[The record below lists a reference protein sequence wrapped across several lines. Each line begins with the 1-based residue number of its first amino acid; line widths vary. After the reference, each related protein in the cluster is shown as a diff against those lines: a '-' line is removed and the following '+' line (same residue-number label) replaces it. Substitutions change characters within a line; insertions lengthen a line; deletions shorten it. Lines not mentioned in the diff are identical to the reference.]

1 MATYTYDDYT
11 KRLKESGLNMSD
23 ADSRIAQSNPD
34 AGMSL
39 ITYKQ
44 DFDNATNDSAKA
56 LAHAN
61 AEEIR
66 RRYGNYSGGAD
77 GSGFALVT
85 DNPAY
90 TPNWDNQIANEYQNM
105 QKGFS
110 WSPESDPL
118 TKYYTKAYEREGQRA
133 FDNAIG
139 SLAARTGGQASS
151 YAASAAAQAQNNY
164 MQQLTDK
171 YPELYQQAYNNFLS
185 EYQRHAQ
192 NAQAFQ
198 SQDNIEYTRYLN
210 DLANERQRRQDQ
222 AAADQQAWQNQFAED
237 QFREQIRQY
246 DKDLTYKYDALD
258 QNERQAAAEL
268 AYKYAALTES
278 GEQADEELAYKY
290 AALSQSGQEFVQEMA
305 YRIAS
310 MGASVGDYS
319 GLAQY
324 GITPDQNMLNGMD
337 PVSKAKLAAQY
348 GDYSLLEKMGIN
360 VPEGYGT
367 EDMTIAEKLKLAEAA
382 ANMGDFSFYNN
393 LLGIDTSRWEAQLF
407 GTDDQPG
414 APAGDQKDKTT
425 AAPTGGWDWYDKLS
439 QYTKADQNTIFS
451 MAREIAN
458 RGTPLNEA
466 VDTAI
471 SYYEQRNKNNN
482 KRTALN

>member
-1 MATYTYDDYT
+1 MHHQKGDKHLATYTYDDYT

-90 TPNWDNQIANEYQNM
+90 TPNWDNQIAGEYQNM

-222 AAADQQAWQNQFAED
+222 AAADQQAWENEYTDRAFAEN
-237 QFREQIRQY
+237 QRQY
-246 DKDLTYKYDALD
+246 NTSMSETKREFDAEMDYKLKSLNANEQEAAKD
-258 QNERQAAAEL
+258 L
-268 AYKYAALTES
+268 AYKYAALYQS
-278 GEQADEELAYKY
+278 GKQADAELTYKYQALSQSAQEFVKEMAYKY
-290 AALSQSGQEFVQEMA
+290 ATLDENARQADLDDDYRYASLKESARQANLADVLSRDKMANDNFQSGLDRLTTNEKQA
-305 YRIAS
+305 
-310 MGASVGDYS
+310 
-319 GLAQY
+319 
-324 GITPDQNMLNGMD
+324 LN
-337 PVSKAKLAAQY
+337 KAVTAANY
-348 GDYSLLEKMGIN
+348 GDFSLLEDLGIDPSMYRQYVLGQMGAPVEPAVEN
-360 VPEGYGT
+360 PVGTPEGYQQNMDNTFGYNRGMT
-367 EDMTIAEKLKLAEAA
+367 EDDYIRAILGSMTP
-382 ANMGDFSFYNN
+382 
-393 LLGIDTSRWEAQLF
+393 TAQ
-407 GTDDQPG
+407 
-414 APAGDQKDKTT
+414 K
-425 AAPTGGWDWYDKLS
+425 
-439 QYTKADQNTIFS
+439 
-451 MAREIAN
+451 N
-458 RGTPLNEA
+458 R
-466 VDTAI
+466 
-471 SYYEQRNKNNN
+471 K
-482 KRTALN
+482 